1 VPVLPVPP
9 AASLEHRRR
18 NTSST
23 VNTSSTSN
31 TLITR
36 STAVPAASTTLAT
49 GAAGKDP
56 VKTKKRRYLIN
67 N

>member
-1 VPVLPVPP
+1 VSVLPVPP
-9 AASLEHRRR
+9 AALSEHCRC

-31 TLITR
+31 TIITR